1 MKWEFIAAAC
11 LAFTTGC
18 AILQNENA
26 PRIAAVR
33 AEGKVIVDGDASKL
47 FWQDAPAYP
56 LLVPEDQPGSPECA
70 QKGWIRFARDDRFLY
85 LYAEV
90 VDDDVVQEENADY
103 GNLYETGDVIELF
116 LAPVGSCRY
125 WEFLL
130 APNGRYAVLFFPGP
144 GRKIFR
150 TAMRREVRIEVAAKV
165 RGTLNNWSDRDSGY
179 TLEAA
184 IPLAELTRFGD
195 RFESD
200 CWQLLTGRYNY
211 SVTLPEIE
219 YSATSLLPRTNFHL
233 RKCYG
238 TLFFPHHQ

>member
-33 AEGKVIVDGDASKL
+33 AEGKVIVDGDASEL

-130 APNGRYAVLFFPGP
+130 APNGRYAV
-144 GRKIFR
+144 
-150 TAMRREVRIEVAAKV
+150 RREVRIEVAAKV

>member
-1 MKWEFIAAAC
+1 
-11 LAFTTGC
+11 
-18 AILQNENA
+18 
-26 PRIAAVR
+26 
-33 AEGKVIVDGDASKL
+33 
-47 FWQDAPAYP
+47 
-56 LLVPEDQPGSPECA
+56 
-70 QKGWIRFARDDRFLY
+70 
-85 LYAEV
+85 
-90 VDDDVVQEENADY
+90 
-103 GNLYETGDVIELF
+103 
-116 LAPVGSCRY
+116 
-125 WEFLL
+125 
-130 APNGRYAVLFFPGP
+130 
-144 GRKIFR
+144 
-150 TAMRREVRIEVAAKV
+150 MRREVRIEVAAKV

-219 YSATSLLPRTNFHL
+219 YSATSLLPCTNFHL

>member
-33 AEGKVIVDGDASKL
+33 AEGKVIVDGDASEL

-130 APNGRYAVLFFPGP
+130 APNGRYPGP

>member
-1 MKWEFIAAAC
+1 
-11 LAFTTGC
+11 
-18 AILQNENA
+18 
-26 PRIAAVR
+26 
-33 AEGKVIVDGDASKL
+33 
-47 FWQDAPAYP
+47 
-56 LLVPEDQPGSPECA
+56 
-70 QKGWIRFARDDRFLY
+70 
-85 LYAEV
+85 
-90 VDDDVVQEENADY
+90 
-103 GNLYETGDVIELF
+103 
-116 LAPVGSCRY
+116 
-125 WEFLL
+125 
-130 APNGRYAVLFFPGP
+130 
-144 GRKIFR
+144 
-150 TAMRREVRIEVAAKV
+150 MRREVRIEVAAKV

-179 TLEAA
+179 TLEAT